1 MASPPVSYFA
11 WLRFQR
17 AVGRWARLALGL
29 DADEQRSVIW
39 ADHNVQRPPLP
50 YLSLQVTSGPSR
62 RAQDAEQ
69 WPRLEPLTMA
79 VQVLPSA
86 VVAAGDACRF
96 FVNGE
101 LFEHLAAPGD
111 TVTTVRNA
119 QLARVQASVQLGAT
133 ATSSGADL
141 IVLAADR
148 PGSLRAEAAVGC
160 AATVTTTQLVSMV
173 VGPREIRVRATAY
186 GAPEPRTSSDV
197 SVAEWVELLTAAAQD
212 SDLRLFLT
220 RQRVTFARVQV
231 MQQRPSGPSGPERE
245 PRAAADLLF
254 GVEVRRGTVVVGW
267 LGEVVADPPIVVN

>member
-69 WPRLEPLTMA
+69 WPRLEPLSIA

-86 VVAAGDACRF
+86 VVATGDACRF

-101 LFEHLAAPGD
+101 LFEYLAAPGA
-111 TVTTVRNA
+111 TVTIARNA
-119 QLARVQASVQLGAT
+119 LLASVQASVQLGAT
-133 ATSSGADL
+133 ATSSGVDSIIL
-141 IVLAADR
+141 TADR

-160 AATVTTTQLVSMV
+160 AATVTATQLVSMV

-186 GAPEPRTSSDV
+186 GAPEPRVPGDV
-197 SVAEWVELLTAAAQD
+197 GVAGWIELLAGAAQPAGHVGHVAQGGLQRAQD
-212 SDLRLFLT
+212 RDLR
-220 RQRVTFARVQV
+220 QE
-231 MQQRPSGPSGPERE
+231 GPALRE
-245 PRAAADLLF
+245 VRGAGASRRGRACGAGQARAAPRTS
-254 GVEVRRGTVVVGW
+254 GR
-267 LGEVVADPPIVVN
+267 

>member
-69 WPRLEPLTMA
+69 WPRLEPLSIV

-86 VVAAGDACRF
+86 VAVAGDACRF

-133 ATSSGADL
+133 ATSSGVDS

-160 AATVTTTQLVSMV
+160 AATVTATQLVSTV

-186 GAPEPRTSSDV
+186 GAPEPRADGDV
-197 SVAEWVELLTAAAQD
+197 SVAEWIELLAEAAQADWVRDADEPEMQAAAPMLATQMKL
-212 SDLRLFLT
+212 SRLPT
-220 RQRVTFARVQV
+220 PQTIAAPCPKSNWRSRRSVVRS
-231 MQQRPSGPSGPERE
+231 RRCSPSPCP
-245 PRAAADLLF
+245 
-254 GVEVRRGTVVVGW
+254 
-267 LGEVVADPPIVVN
+267 

>member
-133 ATSSGADL
+133 ATSSGADS
-141 IVLAADR
+141 IVLTADR

-160 AATVTTTQLVSMV
+160 AATVTATQLVSLV

-186 GAPEPRTSSDV
+186 GAPEPRADGDV
-197 SVAEWVELLTAAAQD
+197 SVAEWIELLAEAAQD
-212 SDLRLFLT
+212 SDLRLFLK
-220 RQRVTFARVQV
+220 RQGVTFARVQV